1 MSATTQDRNTPYI
14 DGEIVGIPVKANT
27 LIRAGVI
34 VCASATGY
42 AVEGA
47 TAANLTYIGRADQ
60 YVDNSA
66 GADGAKTVQ
75 VRRLKAFKWENFGTD
90 AVTLALLGKP
100 CFIVDNQTVAA
111 TDGAGTRSKAGIV
124 VGVDADGVWVQ

>member
-1 MSATTQDRNTPYI
+1 MTATAQDRNTPYI
-14 DGEIVGIPVKANT
+14 DGEIIGVPVKANT
-27 LIRAGVI
+27 VIRAGVI
-34 VCASATGY
+34 VCASAAGL
-42 AVEGA
+42 AVEGV
-47 TAANLTYIGRADQ
+47 TAADLTYLGRADQ

-66 GADGAKTVQ
+66 GADSAKTVQ
-75 VRRLKAFKWENFGTD
+75 VRRLKAFKWENLGTD
-90 AVTLALLGKP
+90 AVTQAQLGKA